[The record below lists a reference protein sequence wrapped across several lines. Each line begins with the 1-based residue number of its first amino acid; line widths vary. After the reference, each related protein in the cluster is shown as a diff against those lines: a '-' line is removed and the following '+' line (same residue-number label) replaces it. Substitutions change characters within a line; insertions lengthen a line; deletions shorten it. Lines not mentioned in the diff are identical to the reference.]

1 MRGACASHK
10 FGAAEKSSL
19 FVLMPRSL
27 GVMRKIVVPLIHGL
41 LSSFRA
47 RLDLQLEVMAL
58 RHQLEVLRNG
68 QRTRARLTRLDRA
81 FWVLLYRLW
90 ARCLDRV
97 VIVKPDT
104 VVRWHRLG
112 FRAFWSRKS
121 RPRGGGRP
129 PIPADIKNLIRRISR
144 DNVLWGAP
152 RIHGELLKLGI
163 EISQAAVSKYM
174 MRHPVLPSQTWPTF
188 LRNHLGCLASID
200 FFVVPTATFRLLF
213 VFIVLQHQRRQILHF
228 GVTTNPTSEWT
239 SQQIRE
245 AFPWDT
251 APRYLI
257 RDRDAAYGAVFRS
270 RLKAMEVT
278 EVLSAPR
285 SPWQNAYAERIIGSI
300 RRECLNH
307 VIVLNKHHLR
317 RLLLSYLEYYHRSR
331 THLSLEKDCPK
342 PRLVQP
348 PDQGR
353 IIAFPQVGG
362 LHHRYERRAA

>member
-1 MRGACASHK
+1 
-10 FGAAEKSSL
+10 
-19 FVLMPRSL
+19 
-27 GVMRKIVVPLIHGL
+27 MRKIVVPVIHGL
-41 LSSFRA
+41 LSSFRTRA
-47 RLDLQLEVMAL
+47 DLQLEVMAL
-58 RHQLEVLRNG
+58 RHQLEVLRNS
-68 QRTRARLTRLDRA
+68 QRTLARMTRLDRV

-97 VIVKPDT
+97 VIVKPET

-112 FRAFWSRKS
+112 FRAFWSRQS
-121 RPRGGGRP
+121 RPRGRGRP

-152 RIHGELLKLGI
+152 RVHGELLKLGI

-174 MRHPVLPSQTWPTF
+174 MRHPGLPSQTWRTF

-213 VFIVLQHQRRQILHF
+213 VFIVLQHQRRRILHF
-228 GVTTNPTSEWT
+228 GVTTNPTTEWT

-257 RDRDAAYGAVFRS
+257 RDRDAAYGAVFRC
-270 RLKAMEVT
+270 RLKAMEVI

-285 SPWQNAYAERIIGSI
+285 SPWQNAYAERVIGSI

-307 VIVLNKHHLR
+307 VIVLNKQHLR
-317 RLLLSYLEYYHRSR
+317 RLLSSYLGYYHQSR
-331 THLSLEKDCPK
+331 THLSLEKDCPE
-342 PRLVQP
+342 PRLVPP

-353 IIAFPQVGG
+353 IIAFRQVGG

>member
-1 MRGACASHK
+1 
-10 FGAAEKSSL
+10 
-19 FVLMPRSL
+19 
-27 GVMRKIVVPLIHGL
+27 MRKIIVPIIHGL
-41 LSSFRA
+41 LSGLRT
-47 RLDLQLEVMAL
+47 RIDLQLEVMAL

-68 QRTRARLTRLDRA
+68 QRTHARLTRLDRV

-90 ARCLDRV
+90 ARCLDGV
-97 VIVKPDT
+97 VIVTPET

-121 RPRGGGRP
+121 RPRGRGRP
-129 PIPADIKNLIRRISR
+129 PVPADIKNLIRRISR

-174 MRHPVLPSQTWPTF
+174 MRHPKLPSQAWRTF
-188 LRNHLGCLASID
+188 LRNHLACLASID

-213 VFIVLQHQRRQILHF
+213 VFIVLQHRCRQILHF

-245 AFPWDT
+245 AFPWNT

-257 RDRDAAYGAVFRS
+257 RDRDASYGGVFRS
-270 RLKAMEVT
+270 RLKAMEII

-285 SPWQNAYAERIIGSI
+285 SPWQNAYAERVIGSI

-331 THLSLEKDCPK
+331 THLSLEKDCPE
-342 PRLVQP
+342 PRPVQP
-348 PDQGR
+348 PNQGE

-362 LHHRYERRAA
+362 LHYRYERRAA

>member
-1 MRGACASHK
+1 
-10 FGAAEKSSL
+10 
-19 FVLMPRSL
+19 MPRSVGL
-27 GVMRKIVVPLIHGL
+27 MCKIVVPVIHGL
-41 LSSFRA
+41 LSSFRT
-47 RLDLQLEVMAL
+47 RVDLQLEVMAL
-58 RHQLEVLRNG
+58 RHQLEVLRNS
-68 QRTRARLTRLDRA
+68 QRTLARMTRLDRV
-81 FWVLLYRLW
+81 FWVLLYRNW

-97 VIVKPDT
+97 VIVKPET

-121 RPRGGGRP
+121 RPRGRGRP
-129 PIPADIKNLIRRISR
+129 PIPADIKYLIWRISR

-174 MRHPVLPSQTWPTF
+174 MRHPGLPSQTWRTF

-213 VFIVLQHQRRQILHF
+213 VFIVLQHQRRRILHF

-239 SQQIRE
+239 AQQIRE
-245 AFPWDT
+245 AFAWDT

-257 RDRDAAYGAVFRS
+257 RDRDAAYGAVFRC
-270 RLKAMEVT
+270 RLKAMEVI

-285 SPWQNAYAERIIGSI
+285 SPWQNAYAERLIGAV
-300 RRECLNH
+300 RRERLNH
-307 VIVLNKHHLR
+307 GIVLNKQHLR
-317 RLLLSYLEYYHRSR
+317 RLLSSYLGYYHRSR
-331 THLSLEKDCPK
+331 THLSLEKDCPE
-342 PRLVQP
+342 PRPVEPLNH
-348 PDQGR
+348 GE